1 MKSLSLVRALWRAL
15 FNLSKNMLGSTLLFK
30 RNPAFSLV
38 EMLMALLVASLLL
51 AALAPVMTKRM
62 NDNVS
67 ITGISGGTRL
77 DYKRTFYTDSEWTVP
92 NGVNQIN
99 ITAIGGGGSG
109 GGASYGFKEITASES
124 NWIVPDGV
132 TKLRVFM
139 TGAGGGGASGGAG
152 KGVAYGTVSG
162 ASSSTT
168 ITTTGVSSWSIPSN
182 VKGNVPAL
190 DIKCRNTPTNPPTK
204 WDIVQDANSKAG
216 ASEPFLVKT
225 ASPGETLVKV
235 EACGGGGGGGGADNN
250 NLGGGGGASGGHVSY
265 KVSLPSSF
273 NSIGVTIGGG
283 GGGGGYDDGTGLNGV
298 AWGGG
303 GGGSESLDSFANASQ
318 LPIAKGVYPGGNGGS
333 TNINCKLLNESY
345 SPNAPYVK
353 STNGTGAFS
362 KTFNGVTL
370 QAGLGA
376 GSNPAGCTSNYK
388 AGSGSL
394 EGGGGGG
401 GSGNAS
407 HGGGGGGATFFGRY
421 ANSTSNDV
429 NFFLVAAGGGGGGTQ
444 VSHGGGGGGAGGGR
458 GGSNTGGGESGLG
471 GNFGTAGKQST
482 SGAGGAS
489 PMGVSYCAGGKGG
502 NQMKVPGT
510 SGQNG
515 YMKISWGGSN
525 HISCNYNQPSNG
537 GGGGGAG
544 QIWIGEIDVTPG
556 QRINFNIGVGGN
568 EQINPGSNGLDG
580 GNTSIVVNGN
590 TYSVSGGKG
599 GKYEYDDTYVSNSG
613 GLGGGIKTSNYS
625 SSARYFNWMNSTLT
639 NGGKNGNQGYLY
651 TDTQQGAG
659 GNGGSTYRKD
669 GTVLLGGNGGGVQ
682 SNGTAS
688 LSDSYGAGGGG
699 GGASPSGSFGKGAKG
714 SNGYI
719 YIEWGNSNGGGGSSG
734 EIVEEKKIISATAG
748 TKIEITIGEGG
759 KGSEIEHDAST
770 KYKPGNKGG
779 NGKDTVVKIKG
790 KSYSA
795 KGGVGGDG
803 GGLNKGEHGMGGAL
817 KNLLAPSVSFKG
829 EDGIDNYG
837 GIGATAIYKYAANG
851 EGMGGCGGNMISGK
865 CFSPSD
871 TPYGK
876 DGAKSG
882 SGGGGGSVRD
892 SVPYKGGNGG
902 DGLVLIEWEEFR
914 E

>member
-1 MKSLSLVRALWRAL
+1 MR
-15 FNLSKNMLGSTLLFK
+15 NKNSI
-30 RNPAFSLV
+30 RAFSLV

-599 GKYEYDDTYVSNSG
+599 GKYEDDDTYVSNSG
-613 GLGGGIKTSNYS
+613 GLGGGIKTTDFDNKAKYI
-625 SSARYFNWMNSTLT
+625 NWT
-639 NGGKNGNQGYLY
+639 NTNIEGGKNGSQGN
-651 TDTQQGAG
+651 TVANGAG
-659 GNGGSTYRKD
+659 GGAGGVTYKKD
-669 GTVLLGGNGGGVQ
+669 GTMINGGASVGAQ
-682 SNGTAS
+682 SNGADA
-688 LSDSYGAGGGG
+688 LSTNYGAGGGG
-699 GGASPSGSFGKGAKG
+699 GGGNYSDSFSTGGKG

-719 YIEWGNSNGGGGSSG
+719 YIEWGNANGGGGATG
-734 EIVEEKKIISATAG
+734 QVITKKNVWVSAG
-748 TKIEITIGEGG
+748 TKVKINIG
-759 KGSEIEHDAST
+759 KGGSISPILNTLNGINGYFGQDGNNGGDTYVTTTESEAIR
-770 KYKPGNKGG
+770 
-779 NGKDTVVKIKG
+779 
-790 KSYSA
+790 A
-795 KGGVGGDG
+795 KGGYGGKCGRTDHGRGGNYYEVDNDG
-803 GGLNKGEHGMGGAL
+803 NPIVNGNGSGSGIGGSGSSGSNNQNYMM
-817 KNLLAPSVSFKG
+817 NSIKG
-829 EDGIDNYG
+829 EDGNDDYG
-837 GIGATAIYKYAANG
+837 GIGGSITESLCPLLEELNG
-851 EGMGGCGGNMISGK
+851 LGGCGGNMPSGN
-865 CFSPSD
+865 CANSSS
-871 TPYGK
+871 TPIGK
-876 DGAKSG
+876 NAAKI
-882 SGGGGGSVRD
+882 GGGGG
-892 SVPYKGGNGG
+892 GGAVKDNAAYPGGKGG
-902 DGLVLIEWEEFR
+902 DGMVVIEWNN
-914 E
+914 

>member
-1 MKSLSLVRALWRAL
+1 MR
-15 FNLSKNMLGSTLLFK
+15 NKNSI
-30 RNPAFSLV
+30 RAFSLV

-204 WDIVQDANSKAG
+204 WNIVQDANSKAG

-235 EACGGGGGGGGADNN
+235 EACGGGGGGGGN
-250 NLGGGGGASGGHVSY
+250 GGGSGKAGGYVNQHV
-265 KVSLPSSF
+265 VIPSNY
-273 NSIGVTIGGG
+273 NSIGITIGGG
-283 GGGGGYDDGTGLNGV
+283 GGYGGSENRLGGGANGV

-303 GGGSESLDSFANASQ
+303 AGGSETHLDYYSAAGTSLY
-318 LPIAKGVYPGGNGGS
+318 IAKGVAPGGDGGS
-333 TNINCKLLNESY
+333 VTSDCY
-345 SPNAPYVK
+345 SPALYTDGK
-353 STNGTGAFS
+353 DASGAFS
-362 KTFNGVTL
+362 KVINGITL
-370 QAGLGA
+370 AAGHGGGTKGEPHC
-376 GSNPAGCTSNYK
+376 GSYSHNTASGN
-388 AGSGSL
+388 GSL

-401 GSGNAS
+401 GG
-407 HGGGGGGATFFGRY
+407 GTGIEFGGGGGATFFGRY
-421 ANSTSNDV
+421 AYSETNDR
-429 NFFLVAAGGGGGGTQ
+429 NFFLVAGGGGGSGAL
-444 VSHGGGGGGAGGGR
+444 GGGGGGAGGG
-458 GGSNTGGGESGLG
+458 NANHPGLG
-471 GNFGTAGKQST
+471 SDGTA
-482 SGAGGAS
+482 S
-489 PMGVSYCAGGKGG
+489 PTGNNNYCAGGEGPSYGVSTQAK
-502 NQMKVPGT
+502 
-510 SGQNG
+510 SGKNG

-568 EQINPGSNGLDG
+568 EQINPGSDGLDG

-625 SSARYFNWMNSTLT
+625 SSARYVNWMNSTLT

-699 GGASPSGSFGKGAKG
+699 GGASPSGSFGKGGKG

-719 YIEWGNSNGGGGSSG
+719 YIEWGNANGGGGATG
-734 EIVEEKKIISATAG
+734 QVITKKNVWVSAG
-748 TKIEITIGEGG
+748 TKVKINIG
-759 KGSEIEHDAST
+759 KGGSISPILNTLNGINGYFGQDGNNGGDTYVTTTESEAIR
-770 KYKPGNKGG
+770 
-779 NGKDTVVKIKG
+779 
-790 KSYSA
+790 A
-795 KGGVGGDG
+795 KGGYGGKCGRTDHGRGGNYYEVDNDG
-803 GGLNKGEHGMGGAL
+803 NPIVNGNGNGNGSGSGSGIGGSGSSGSNNQNYMM
-817 KNLLAPSVSFKG
+817 NSIKG
-829 EDGIDNYG
+829 EDGNDDYG
-837 GIGATAIYKYAANG
+837 GIGGSITESLCPLLEELNG
-851 EGMGGCGGNMISGK
+851 LGGCGGNMPSGN
-865 CFSPSD
+865 CANSSS
-871 TPYGK
+871 TPIGK
-876 DGAKSG
+876 NAAKI
-882 SGGGGGSVRD
+882 GGGGG
-892 SVPYKGGNGG
+892 GGAVKDNAAYPGGKGG
-902 DGLVLIEWEEFR
+902 DGMVVIEWNN
-914 E
+914 